1 MEDILFSLNIV
12 APIFLMVA
20 LGYLLTRLHLW
31 DAEFLKKANKVCFTI
46 FLPVLLFYN
55 IYQSDFSHIFD
66 LRLILFILAA
76 VTVLFLAAMLLIPLF
91 TKDGGRRGAI
101 IQALFRSNYL
111 LLGVPISQ
119 SMFGDAGGAAASV
132 AAAFVIPYFNIL
144 ATLVLSIYS
153 RDKNTSAKDV
163 LLKIIKNPLIIGSVL
178 GMLAVAMHLTL
189 PGPID
194 RTLRDIKGIATPFSL
209 LILGGDFKFH
219 ELASNIKPVIATT
232 IGRLLIVPRI
242 MLPAAVAFGF
252 RGTALGVLI
261 SVFCTPVAVSSYVM
275 TRQMHGDYEL
285 AGQLVVSTTF
295 FSMFTIFLFV
305 YALRLAGLA

>member
-1 MEDILFSLNIV
+1 MEDILFSLNTV
-12 APIFLMVA
+12 APIFILVA
-20 LGYLLTRLHLW
+20 AGYFMTRIHLW
-31 DAEFLKKANKVCFTI
+31 NGEFLKMANKICFTV

-55 IYQSDFSHIFD
+55 IYKSDFSKIFD
-66 LRLILFILAA
+66 PKLILFIILA
-76 VTVLFLAAMLLIPLF
+76 VTVLFLVAMLVIPLF

-111 LLGVPISQ
+111 LLGVPICQ

-144 ATLVLSIYS
+144 ATFVLSIYS
-153 RDKNTSAKDV
+153 RDQVTTWKSV
-163 LLKIIKNPLIIGSVL
+163 LLKIAKNPLIIGSML
-178 GMLAVAMHLTL
+178 GILAVAVGLKLPAPIEKTL
-189 PGPID
+189 MD
-194 RTLRDIKGIATPFSL
+194 VKGIATPLSL
-209 LILGGDFKFH
+209 LILGGDFEFR
-219 ELASNIKPVIATT
+219 ELMSNIAPVILTT
-232 IGRLLIVPRI
+232 LGRLIIVPGI
-242 MLPAAVAFGF
+242 MIPVAVMLGF
-252 RGTALGVLI
+252 SGTALGVLI

-305 YALRLAGLA
+305 YGLRLAGLA